1 MASTGTLAKI
11 VLALTA
17 VTTDLSSARLFREN
31 HPLLEAPR
39 DVDSVV
45 LPNGGISK
53 RLRRSATPR
62 TQSYAELV

>member
-11 VLALTA
+11 ALALTA
-17 VTTDLSSARLFREN
+17 VTLDLSSAQFYKEN
-31 HPLLEAPR
+31 HPLLEAPL

-62 TQSYAELV
+62 TQSYAELI